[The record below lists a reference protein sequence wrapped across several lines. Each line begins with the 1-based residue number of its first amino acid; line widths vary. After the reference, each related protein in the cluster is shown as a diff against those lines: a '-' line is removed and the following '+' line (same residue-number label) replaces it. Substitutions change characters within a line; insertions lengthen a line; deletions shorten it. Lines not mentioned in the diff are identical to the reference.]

1 MKGILFC
8 SLLQILY
15 KVTCIGPGNCYR
27 ILKIS
32 VTAAATAR
40 RAHSAPRPGKSMDPQ
55 PIMAK
60 SKTKAKDFI
69 SVQKAH
75 DEAPQERLAAPL
87 EFPMQESR
95 ASSSPL
101 PQPEQFPLPA
111 PSSRHPEADFLARMI
126 ETAAQPFC
134 SAHADGRLRTYNP
147 AFLKLTGYSDEDLRS
162 KTWSELVTV
171 DAGERDALVMA
182 ELRRTDRPQLCETEY
197 IRKDGVRVPVEAWI
211 HRVSDGN
218 GRYFSYCWFLRDIS
232 ERKRV
237 ESELQKANRDLS
249 NYVTELE
256 HRNRE
261 TELFSEMV
269 SLLQACVTI
278 EEVQSV
284 IGRLVR
290 ELFSA
295 DSGAMYLLN
304 PGRTHF
310 EPVAIW
316 GGDRPSEQ
324 GITARECWSMR
335 LGKLYLVDA
344 ALPGVLCN
352 HVKTPLETASL
363 CIPLVAQGETLGLL
377 HLLFDKAWLD
387 LSADARERQKRH
399 KQQLAIAV
407 AENIALSLANFK
419 LRDTLYTQSIHDYLT
434 GLYNRRYM
442 AELLEKELHRMA
454 RKKLPAGVVLI
465 DIDRFKS
472 FNDSFGHEAGDIVLR
487 EFSLFLRKGIREEDF
502 ACRYGGDE
510 FVIILPETSL
520 ENARQRAEQLRMG
533 VKNLSIHFRG
543 HLLDTVTLSLGVSV
557 YPQHGITAESLL
569 RTADAALYRAKAEG
583 RDRVVSL

>member
-1 MKGILFC
+1 
-8 SLLQILY
+8 
-15 KVTCIGPGNCYR
+15 
-27 ILKIS
+27 
-32 VTAAATAR
+32 
-40 RAHSAPRPGKSMDPQ
+40 
-55 PIMAK
+55 
-60 SKTKAKDFI
+60 
-69 SVQKAH
+69 VQK
-75 DEAPQERLAAPL
+75 DPDIGRQQERLAVPL
-87 EFPMQESR
+87 EFP
-95 ASSSPL
+95 AGAVHSPSPPFPL
-101 PQPEQFPLPA
+101 SGQFPLPTA
-111 PSSRHPEADFLARMI
+111 QPGRDPETDFLSRAI

-134 SAHADGRLRTYNP
+134 SAYSDGRIRAFNP
-147 AFLKLTGYSDEDLRS
+147 AFLELTGYSAEDLRS
-162 KTWSELVTV
+162 RTWAELMP
-171 DAGERDALVMA
+171 AEAAERDAALLA
-182 ELRRTDRPQLCETEY
+182 ELRRNDQPRLCQSEF
-197 IRKDGVRVPVEAWI
+197 IRKDGRRVPVEAWV
-211 HRVSDGN
+211 HRVPDGT
-218 GRYFSYCWFLRDIS
+218 GRQFFTCWFPRDVT
-232 ERKRV
+232 ERRRV
-237 ESELQKANRDLS
+237 ETELQKANRDLS

-269 SLLQACVTI
+269 SLLQACVTV

-304 PGRTHF
+304 QVRTHF

-316 GGDRPSEQ
+316 GENRPLEQ
-324 GITARECWSMR
+324 PLTARECWSMR

-344 ALPGVLCN
+344 GLPGVLCN
-352 HVKTPLETASL
+352 HVRSPLETASL

-387 LSADARERQKRH
+387 LSPDARERQKRH

-454 RKKLPAGVVLI
+454 RKKLPAGIVLI

-487 EFSLFLRKGIREEDF
+487 EFSLFLRKNIREEDF

-520 ENARQRAEQLRMG
+520 ENARQRAEQLRVG
-533 VKNLSIHFRG
+533 VKNVGIHFRG
-543 HLLDTVTLSLGVSV
+543 HALDTVTLSLGVAV
-557 YPQHGITAESLL
+557 YPQHGMTAETLL

>member
-1 MKGILFC
+1 M
-8 SLLQILY
+8 SMELQ
-15 KVTCIGPGNCYR
+15 
-27 ILKIS
+27 
-32 VTAAATAR
+32 
-40 RAHSAPRPGKSMDPQ
+40 PRTNKP
-55 PIMAK
+55 
-60 SKTKAKDFI
+60 KAKAKEFVPLRKDGDG
-69 SVQKAH
+69 SGQH
-75 DEAPQERLAAPL
+75 QDLLAPL
-87 EFPMQESR
+87 EFPLSGKTRTPMSER
-95 ASSSPL
+95 DIEP
-101 PQPEQFPLPA
+101 FPPA
-111 PSSRHPEADFLARMI
+111 PANPTSEAAFFERAI

-134 SAHADGRLRTYNP
+134 ATFADGRMRAHNQ
-147 AFLKLTGYSDEDLRS
+147 AFLDLTGYSAEELRT
-162 KTWSELVTV
+162 KTWAELI
-171 DAGERDALVMA
+171 APGAAERDAGVLS
-182 ELRRTDRPQLCETEY
+182 ELQRTGQPLLCETEY
-197 IRKDGVRVPVEAWI
+197 IRKDGVRVPVECWM
-211 HRVSDGN
+211 HRVPDGA
-218 GRYFSYCWFLRDIS
+218 GRGFFYCAFLRDIS

-237 ESELQKANRDLS
+237 EGELQKANEHLS

-278 EEVQSV
+278 EEVQSI

-290 ELFSA
+290 ELFST

-304 PGRTHF
+304 PSRMLF
-310 EPVAIW
+310 EPVAAW
-316 GGDRPSEQ
+316 GENRPAAEQ

-335 LGKLYLVDA
+335 LGKLYQVDSSM
-344 ALPGVLCN
+344 PGVLCN
-352 HVKTPLETASL
+352 HVRQPLETASL

-377 HLLFDKAWLD
+377 HLLFDRTWLS
-387 LSADARERQKRH
+387 LSPDARERQKRH

-407 AENIALSLANFK
+407 AENIALSLANFR

-454 RKKLPAGVVLI
+454 RKKAPAGVILI

-472 FNDSFGHEAGDIVLR
+472 FNDSFGHEAGDLVLR
-487 EFSLFLRKGIREEDF
+487 EFSLFLRKNIREEDF
-502 ACRYGGDE
+502 ACRHGGDE

-520 ENARQRAEQLRMG
+520 DNARQRAEQLRQG
-533 VKNLSIHFRG
+533 VKSLNIYFRG
-543 HLLDTVTLSLGVSV
+543 HSLDTVTLSLGVSV
-557 YPQHGITAESLL
+557 YPGHGMTAETLL

>member
-1 MKGILFC
+1 M
-8 SLLQILY
+8 
-15 KVTCIGPGNCYR
+15 
-27 ILKIS
+27 
-32 VTAAATAR
+32 
-40 RAHSAPRPGKSMDPQ
+40 H
-55 PIMAK
+55 
-60 SKTKAKDFI
+60 
-69 SVQKAH
+69 
-75 DEAPQERLAAPL
+75 
-87 EFPMQESR
+87 
-95 ASSSPL
+95 
-101 PQPEQFPLPA
+101 
-111 PSSRHPEADFLARMI
+111 
-126 ETAAQPFC
+126 
-134 SAHADGRLRTYNP
+134 
-147 AFLKLTGYSDEDLRS
+147 
-162 KTWSELVTV
+162 
-171 DAGERDALVMA
+171 
-182 ELRRTDRPQLCETEY
+182 
-197 IRKDGVRVPVEAWI
+197 RVPD
-211 HRVSDGN
+211 RT
-218 GRYFSYCWFLRDIS
+218 GRDLFYCWFLRDIR
-232 ERKRV
+232 ERKQV
-237 ESELQKANRDLS
+237 ENELQKANEHLS
-249 NYVTELE
+249 NYVIELE

-269 SLLQACVTI
+269 SLLQACVTT

-290 ELFSA
+290 ELFST

-304 PGRTHF
+304 PARMLF

-316 GGDRPSEQ
+316 GENKPSEH

-335 LGKLYLVDA
+335 LGKLYQVDSS
-344 ALPGVLCN
+344 LPGVLCN
-352 HVKTPLETASL
+352 HVKQPLETASL

-377 HLLFDKAWLD
+377 HVLFNKAWLQ
-387 LSADARERQKRH
+387 LSPDARDRQKRH

-454 RKKLPAGVVLI
+454 RKKMPAGILLI

-472 FNDSFGHEAGDIVLR
+472 FNDSYGHEAGDLVLR
-487 EFSLFLRKGIREEDF
+487 EFSLFLRKNIREEDF

-520 ENARQRAEQLRMG
+520 ENAQQRAEQLRAG
-533 VKNLSIHFRG
+533 IKSLNLQFRG
-543 HLLDTVTLSLGVSV
+543 HSLDTVTLSVGVSV
-557 YPQHGITAESLL
+557 YPNHGMTAETLL